1 MKKRKG
7 RAKVKAKVE
16 GIVKRFHL
24 KTVFFEYLPSS
35 PA

>member
-7 RAKVKAKVE
+7 ETEMKAKVE
-16 GIVKRFHL
+16 GIVNCFCL